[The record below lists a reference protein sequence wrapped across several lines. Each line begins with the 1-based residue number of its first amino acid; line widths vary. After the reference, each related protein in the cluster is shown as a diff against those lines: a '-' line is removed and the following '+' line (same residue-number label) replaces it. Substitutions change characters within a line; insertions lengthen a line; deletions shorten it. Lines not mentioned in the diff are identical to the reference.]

1 MGLRSSCASSWSF
14 FFFPTC
20 FSRMAPRL
28 KDKVKP
34 NRRARG
40 SSDCGTPSITS
51 ILPLQYKEGLLWH
64 QVSSGW
70 LSRGLFSLVYCI
82 KAIKVTITVLCLCL
96 YWLILAYGIQNT
108 WEKMC
113 WAAHPPV
120 SCLLPLSAQQLPPQV
135 ADCVASAAAVCYSG
149 DFLPGD
155 TCQTQLKRAG
165 GGVHFLSCPRAA
177 DWCKHAWRG
186 ALVRGGRCDF
196 ISLFL
201 TAPRPAEFDF
211 LLFWSRAHRLAHQ
224 REQWPDGW
232 QLNGGGNW
240 VFPTVQCCLTN

>member
-120 SCLLPLSAQQLPPQV
+120 SCLLPLCST
-135 ADCVASAAAVCYSG
+135 VASPGGWLCSERSSCVLQRRLSPWRHVSDAAEAS
-149 DFLPGD
+149 
-155 TCQTQLKRAG
+155 RG
-165 GGVHFLSCPRAA
+165 GGGSFSLASQSC
-177 DWCKHAWRG
+177 
-186 ALVRGGRCDF
+186 
-196 ISLFL
+196 
-201 TAPRPAEFDF
+201 
-211 LLFWSRAHRLAHQ
+211 RLM
-224 REQWPDGW
+224 
-232 QLNGGGNW
+232 
-240 VFPTVQCCLTN
+240 